1 MSNKNMSGYLYV
13 FNHVLSNGIK
23 RQGKFHF
30 GELSAWHDFDGYT
43 CYIGYKDLTMS
54 LYFHSRHCY
63 DYQEK
68 ATLKAF
74 KLLIEHMIVELK
86 VNSC

>member
-23 RQGKFHF
+23 QQGKFHF
-30 GELSAWHDFDGYT
+30 GELTAWHDFDGYT

-54 LYFHSRHCY
+54 LYFHSRY
-63 DYQEK
+63 FEYQEK

-74 KLLIEHMIVELK
+74 KLLIDKTVLELK
-86 VNSC
+86 VN

>member
-1 MSNKNMSGYLYV
+1 MSNKNISGYLYV

-23 RQGKFHF
+23 QHGKFHF

-54 LYFHSRHCY
+54 LYFHSRFHY

-68 ATLKAF
+68 ATLKDF
-74 KLLIEHMIVELK
+74 KLLIDNTMAGLK
-86 VNSC
+86 VKQC